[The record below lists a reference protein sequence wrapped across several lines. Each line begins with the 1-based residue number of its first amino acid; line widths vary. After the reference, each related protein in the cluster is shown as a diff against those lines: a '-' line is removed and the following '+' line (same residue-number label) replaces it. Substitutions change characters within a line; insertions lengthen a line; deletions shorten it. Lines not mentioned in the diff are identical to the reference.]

1 MLAGDSTTEKNKT
14 GKGVGGSGAQPLQ
27 AWGDYRLRRSDK
39 GPRGRLEP
47 PVHSTLA
54 LTKNPAWEIVKHID
68 SQSR

>member
-27 AWGDYRLRRSDK
+27 AWEGYRLRRSDK

-54 LTKNPAWEIVKHID
+54 LTRILPGNL
-68 SQSR
+68 